1 MSKRLSEKQKEEI
14 IQSFYNGKTLE
25 ELSEEFKFTKL
36 TITRHLKKYLGD
48 NKFREINSKKKPLSN
63 TVLSNKYS
71 SKNDVLEQSDK
82 EILSQKNLKGD
93 FNDGITPLDQFLEL
107 VPLDYEIENSPQKD
121 LSSIPISDVDLPST
135 VYMIVDKNSELQT
148 KLIKDCPDWQFLS
161 EDELLR
167 KTIEIYL
174 DLKVAK
180 RFCNKEEKVIKVPN
194 TEVFKIASPIL
205 LSKGISRI
213 VLLDKL
219 ISL

>member
-14 IQSFYNGKTLE
+14 IQSFYNGKTLD

-36 TITRHLKKYLGD
+36 TITRNLKKYLGD
-48 NKFREINSKKKPLSN
+48 NKFREINSKKKLLSN
-63 TVLSNKYS
+63 SFLSHKNS

-82 EILSQKNLKGD
+82 EKISQNNLNED
-93 FNDGITPLDQFLEL
+93 FNDVITPLDQFLEL

-121 LSSIPISDVDLPST
+121 LSSIPISEADLPST
-135 VYMIVDKNSELQT
+135 VYMIVDKNSELQI

>member
-36 TITRHLKKYLGD
+36 TITRNLKKYLGD
-48 NKFREINSKKKPLSN
+48 NKFREINSKKKLLSN
-63 TVLSNKYS
+63 SFLSHKNS

>member
-63 TVLSNKYS
+63 TFLSNKYS

>member
-14 IQSFYNGKTLE
+14 IQSFYNGKTLD

-63 TVLSNKYS
+63 TFLSNKYS
-71 SKNDVLEQSDK
+71 SKNDVIEQFDK

-93 FNDGITPLDQFLEL
+93 FNDGTTPLDQFLEL

>member
-63 TVLSNKYS
+63 TFLSNKYS

-174 DLKVAK
+174 ELKVAK

>member
-1 MSKRLSEKQKEEI
+1 LSKRLSEKQKEEI
-14 IQSFYNGKTLE
+14 IQSFYNGKTLD

-36 TITRHLKKYLGD
+36 TITRNLKKYLGD
-48 NKFREINSKKKPLSN
+48 NKFREINSKKKLLSN
-63 TVLSNKYS
+63 SFLSHKNS

-82 EILSQKNLKGD
+82 EKISQNNLNED
-93 FNDGITPLDQFLEL
+93 FNDVITPLDQFLEL

-121 LSSIPISDVDLPST
+121 LSSIPISEADLPST
-135 VYMIVDKNSELQT
+135 VYMIVDKNSELQI

>member
-1 MSKRLSEKQKEEI
+1 
-14 IQSFYNGKTLE
+14 
-25 ELSEEFKFTKL
+25 
-36 TITRHLKKYLGD
+36 
-48 NKFREINSKKKPLSN
+48 
-63 TVLSNKYS
+63 
-71 SKNDVLEQSDK
+71 
-82 EILSQKNLKGD
+82 
-93 FNDGITPLDQFLEL
+93 
-107 VPLDYEIENSPQKD
+107 
-121 LSSIPISDVDLPST
+121 
-135 VYMIVDKNSELQT
+135 MIVDKNSELQT

>member
-14 IQSFYNGKTLE
+14 IQSFYNGKTLD

-48 NKFREINSKKKPLSN
+48 NKFREINGKKKLLSN
-63 TVLSNKYS
+63 TFLSNKYS

-93 FNDGITPLDQFLEL
+93 FNDGIAPLDQFLEL

-121 LSSIPISDVDLPST
+121 LSSISISDVDLPST